1 MPAEDSP
8 IIAPDPADLEQLDAL
23 AESSS
28 SSGFVENDLESNYRW
43 KSHKLTVKEVTDNG
57 IIEGMASVYWVIDS
71 DDEAI
76 LPGCFDRSLKH
87 NPHPV
92 VLFQHDPKVPI
103 GFHIGESSAG
113 DKSKGLPVKA
123 ELMLDCEQ
131 GRYAFAFAKKAQAV
145 GGRVGISVGFRSI
158 KSKFLKGSEFPK
170 WAGADPKKT
179 YKVFEEAQLME
190 WSLVTWAACPPAY
203 VTAVKNLKQPSLEA
217 ESQILTKQEL
227 MTDFDSALSERQR
240 QRELARHKSDIDSAL
255 YDTLSAIH
263 GGDSDMET
271 KKSMINDCYM
281 KHAKATADWH
291 VATFLS
297 GATKSFNVDL
307 YRKSLGLTNDAPA
320 LEEEQVVKTKAAPEP
335 GEEENRSAEEWMF
348 KGGLIENDTKSG
360 KHKLSAAAKAQLAH
374 ALDMHKS
381 AMDLTARGCQIV
393 KDMFGDDSAP
403 QVDGSGTEMG
413 AMSDQQPIDA
423 KSEELR
429 EEKDTEDLSNFAKE
443 LESLTKSRIAAL

>member
-1 MPAEDSP
+1 MPIEPQYTSEDLTDLDQIRDVAEA
-8 IIAPDPADLEQLDAL
+8 APQNTGG
-23 AESSS
+23 AELHVKTFS
-28 SSGFVENDLESNYRW
+28 L
-43 KSHKLTVKEVTDNG
+43 HVKEVDEQ
-57 IIEGMASVYWVIDS
+57 EGTFTGYASTYQLDS
-71 DDEAI
+71 DQELM
-76 LPGCFDRSLKH
+76 LPGAFDRSLKL
-87 NPHPV
+87 NPHPL
-92 VLFQHDPKVPI
+92 VLADHDVKRPI
-103 GFHIGESSAG
+103 GINISAQP
-113 DKSKGLPVKA
+113 DNFGLKVT
-123 ELMLDCEQ
+123 
-131 GRYAFAFAKKAQAV
+131 AKLALGNTDARNKYEVMRLVQSV
-145 GGRVGISVGFRSI
+145 GGKMGLSVGFRAI
-158 KSKFLKGSEFPK
+158 EKKWVKG
-170 WAGADPKKT
+170 
-179 YKVFEEAQLME
+179 
-190 WSLVTWAACPPAY
+190 
-203 VTAVKNLKQPSLEA
+203 KNLPGKQANVEPEREYLCFSQVHLLEYSVVSFQAAPEAWVGEVKSQFDKQPSLEA

-335 GEEENRSAEEWMF
+335 GEEENRAAEEWMF
-348 KGGLIENDTKSG
+348 KGGLVDIDTKSG

-393 KDMFGDDSAP
+393 KDMFGDDSTP
-403 QVDGSGTEMG
+403 QVDGSGSEMG

-423 KSEELR
+423 KSEEQR
-429 EEKDTEDLSNFAKE
+429 EEKDTEDLSNFAKQ